1 MKSWASKQNS
11 QKSIIMKEKHN
22 LDSFCHPYKVA
33 FKWVYF
39 VILIIVLLCSLIAS
53 CLIMY
58 SAFIHLF
65 IRSNGLQLNGGERTG
80 NNYKCGSHYDR
91 SKCRVQWEPRE
102 RGQGWIAGGC
112 SPILTSVS
120 LLLIIK
126 FYWFFLCSSSYSCST
141 TTHSHSSALIL
152 AFSVICLNCYIR
164 FLSGF
169 SASIF
174 LSHQSFLYT
183 PLSE

>member
-11 QKSIIMKEKHN
+11 QKSIIMREKHN
-22 LDSFCHPYKVA
+22 LDSFCHPYKMA

-65 IRSNGLQLNGGERTG
+65 ICSNGLHLNGGERTG

-102 RGQGWIAGGC
+102 RCQGWIARGC

-120 LLLIIK
+120 LFLIDLFRNCSCSLLILFSQYSHVVKRLCEVSGITAVKSPLPPPLLNLMPNWIK
-126 FYWFFLCSSSYSCST
+126 YQNERRG
-141 TTHSHSSALIL
+141 
-152 AFSVICLNCYIR
+152 LN
-164 FLSGF
+164 
-169 SASIF
+169 
-174 LSHQSFLYT
+174 
-183 PLSE
+183 